1 MRAEKTWMNLLGFCL
16 LVVGGA
22 ITVYYGIDTRN
33 YAYLTKNH
41 GKGWGY
47 GVHVNGEIVAIPA
60 DGGSKIRPLVRFT
73 DNAGRTHEVP
83 AQFLVPANYGYA
95 VGDHLRVAY
104 DTHQPD
110 KRYYVYRRGQQQGK
124 LVFSDYAGVV
134 LGSVMMF
141 VGIGL
146 VYIYRKTNGY

>member
-1 MRAEKTWMNLLGFCL
+1 MRAEKTWMNLLGFFL
-16 LVVGGA
+16 VVVGGA
-22 ITVYYGIDTRN
+22 MAVYYGMDTRS
-33 YAYLTKNH
+33 YAFLTKNH

-47 GVHVNGEIVAIPA
+47 GVHVDGEIVAIPA

-83 AQFLVPANYGYA
+83 ARFLVPAHYGYA

-141 VGIGL
+141 FGIGL
-146 VYIYRKTNGY
+146 VYMYRKINGY